1 MLQNNQPLKK
11 MVCFL
16 VCEYHFSHQ
25 HTLNIFRQHTSFF
38 KFLQTSPD
46 LLSITLGA
54 ITYNIVILARISHH
68 SVSNK
73 TGISLSLSLH
83 LCSCFVDICIICTV
97 LYNAISTSLA
107 FFIFSLSF
115 FYIPFVSKAS
125 LSTENSC
132 TCTDIFS
139 LSSLICVQLQLTRN
153 GVSMIKCKILF

>member
-1 MLQNNQPLKK
+1 

-54 ITYNIVILARISHH
+54 ITYNIVILTRVSHH

-83 LCSCFVDICIICTV
+83 LCSCFVDICIIWTV
-97 LYNAISTSLA
+97 LYNAISTFLA
-107 FFIFSLSF
+107 FFIFSLSLSF
-115 FYIPFVSKAS
+115 LFSICFKSFNSAKNQCTTCNYQQDKMVS
-125 LSTENSC
+125 LSTENTC
-132 TCTDIFS
+132 TCTDDSFCRS
-139 LSSLICVQLQLTRN
+139 
-153 GVSMIKCKILF
+153 